1 MSLLAIGLAAALA
14 GGILLIAFG
23 MAMAVS
29 PRQTDLLEAR
39 LAQFAEAGRAPATL
53 TEVEMSLPLF
63 DRVMRPF
70 LDKIGNRLNRNAG
83 QGSTDAL
90 QEKLNLAGRPW
101 GLNASGFL
109 ALRLLS
115 MLLFT
120 AIGLALSLLGALAM
134 PVFAVVPAGGL
145 ILGYLAPQMVV
156 ARRIK
161 KRQKE
166 ILMALPSA
174 LDLLTISVEAG
185 LSFDAA
191 LTRVVDKYNNEFSR
205 ELTIM
210 LNEVRLGRPRLEALD
225 DVGRRCKVE
234 ELSNFIQAIIQ
245 SEQLGVGVANV
256 LRIQSEEIRRKRRQ
270 RAEEQGQKA
279 PLKMLFPMVGCIF
292 PTLFIVLLGPAVIE
306 VAHQFGSGG
315 GG

>member
-1 MSLLAIGLAAALA
+1 MSLLAIGLAAALG
-14 GGILLIAFG
+14 GGILLITFG
-23 MAMAVS
+23 LAMSVS
-29 PRQTDLLEAR
+29 PRQGDLLEAR

-53 TEVEMSLPLF
+53 AEVEMSLPLF
-63 DRVMRPF
+63 DRVVRPF
-70 LDKIGNRLNRNAG
+70 LDKVGNRLNRNQG

-90 QEKLNLAGRPW
+90 QEKLNLAARPW

-120 AIGLALSLLGALAM
+120 AIGLALALLGALAM
-134 PVFAVVPAGGL
+134 PLFAVVPLGGL

-166 ILMALPSA
+166 ILLALPSA

-315 GG
+315 

>member
-1 MSLLAIGLAAALA
+1 M
-14 GGILLIAFG
+14 
-23 MAMAVS
+23 
-29 PRQTDLLEAR
+29 
-39 LAQFAEAGRAPATL
+39 
-53 TEVEMSLPLF
+53 
-63 DRVMRPF
+63 
-70 LDKIGNRLNRNAG
+70 
-83 QGSTDAL
+83 
-90 QEKLNLAGRPW
+90 

-115 MLLFT
+115 MVLLTGVGF
-120 AIGLALSLLGALAM
+120 ALALLGALTM
-134 PVFAVVPAGGL
+134 PMFLLVPVAGL
-145 ILGYLAPQMVV
+145 VLGYLGPQMVV

-161 KRQKE
+161 KRQKN
-166 ILMALPSA
+166 ILLALPSA

-191 LTRVVDKYNNEFSR
+191 LTRVTDKYNNEFSR

-225 DVGRRCKVE
+225 DVGKRCKVE

-315 GG
+315 

>member
-306 VAHQFGSGG
+306 VAHQFGSGSG
-315 GG
+315 S

>member
-1 MSLLAIGLAAALA
+1 VSLLAIALAAALG

-23 MAMAVS
+23 AAMSVS
-29 PRQTDLLEAR
+29 PRQGDLLEAR

-53 TEVEMSLPLF
+53 AEVEMSLPLF
-63 DRVMRPF
+63 DRVVRPF
-70 LDKIGNRLNRNAG
+70 LDKIGNRLNRNAA
-83 QGSTDAL
+83 QGGADAL

-109 ALRLLS
+109 ALRLLL
-115 MLLFT
+115 MMLFT
-120 AIGLALSLLGALAM
+120 AIGFALALLGALSM
-134 PVFAVVPAGGL
+134 PLFAAVPAGGL

-166 ILMALPSA
+166 ILLALPSA

-191 LTRVVDKYNNEFSR
+191 LTRVVDKYNNAFSR
-205 ELTIM
+205 ELSIM

-315 GG
+315 

>member
-1 MSLLAIGLAAALA
+1 
-14 GGILLIAFG
+14 
-23 MAMAVS
+23 MAVNS
-29 PRQTDLLEAR
+29 IISNSRSAR
-39 LAQFAEAGRAPATL
+39 KP
-53 TEVEMSLPLF
+53 
-63 DRVMRPF
+63 
-70 LDKIGNRLNRNAG
+70 
-83 QGSTDAL
+83 DAL

-109 ALRLLS
+109 ALRLLA
-115 MLLFT
+115 MMLFT
-120 AIGLALSLLGALAM
+120 AIGFALALFGALTM
-134 PVFAVVPAGGL
+134 PLFAAVPAGGL

-166 ILMALPSA
+166 ILLALPSA

-191 LTRVVDKYNNEFSR
+191 LTRVVEKYNNAFSR
-205 ELTIM
+205 ELSIM

-315 GG
+315 

>member
-1 MSLLAIGLAAALA
+1 MSLLAIGVAALAAA
-14 GGILLIAFG
+14 GILFIAFG
-23 MAMAVS
+23 LAMAVA
-29 PRQTDLLEAR
+29 PHRADLLEAR

-63 DRVMRPF
+63 DRVIRPT
-70 LDKIGNRLNRNAG
+70 LDKVGGFLNRNAR
-83 QGSTDAL
+83 QGNTDAL
-90 QEKLNLAGRPW
+90 QEKLNLAGRPM
-101 GLNASGFL
+101 GLSASGFL
-109 ALRLLS
+109 ALRMLS
-115 MLLFT
+115 MVLFT
-120 AIGLALSLLGALAM
+120 GVGFALALLGALTM
-134 PVFAVVPAGGL
+134 PMFLLVPVGGL
-145 ILGYLAPQMVV
+145 VLGYLGPQMVV

-161 KRQKE
+161 KRQKG
-166 ILMALPSA
+166 ILLALPSA

-191 LTRVVDKYNNEFSR
+191 LTRVTDKYNNEFSR

-292 PTLFIVLLGPAVIE
+292 PCLFIVLLGPAVIE

-315 GG
+315 

>member
-1 MSLLAIGLAAALA
+1 MSPLAIGLAVAVAA
-14 GGILLIAFG
+14 GILLIFVG
-23 MAMAVS
+23 LAMAVS

-53 TEVEMSLPLF
+53 AEVEMSLPLF
-63 DRVMRPF
+63 DRVFRPF
-70 LDKIGNRLNRNAG
+70 LDKVGQRLNRNAG
-83 QGSTDAL
+83 AGSTDAL

-101 GLNASGFL
+101 GLSASGFL
-109 ALRLLS
+109 ALRLLC
-115 MLLFT
+115 MLMFT
-120 AIGLALSLLGALAM
+120 AIGLALALFGALTM
-134 PVFAVVPAGGL
+134 PLLVVVPAGGL
-145 ILGYLAPQMVV
+145 ILGYLGPQMVV

-166 ILMALPSA
+166 ILLALPSA

-185 LSFDAA
+185 LSFDSA
-191 LTRVVDKYNNEFSR
+191 LTRVVEKYNNAFSR
-205 ELTIM
+205 ELSIM
-210 LNEVRLGRPRLEALD
+210 LNEVRLGRPRLDALD

-315 GG
+315 